1 MLLVAAVIGMLLGM
15 RLRPL
20 SLLRRTRFGTR
31 LLCLLRA
38 RLLARC
44 RLWARFLAWRLL
56 GLLRMIFLTRLCLR
70 LRTRLFA
77 RCLLGLLRVIFLTR
91 LSLRLRLRAGL
102 FSRSLLSHRR
112 MKFRCARLR
121 SLLRM
126 ILCGAR
132 LLLRL
137 RLHTCRRCV
146 RFPSGLFRRASSHR
160 RIFARMRHAV
170 LLLALLH
177 GDGTRLLPVRRFALR
192 CERLTTRLLLRCA
205 VCLRLLGLLCHR
217 RMRLRPRGFVTTL
230 GRGLLSRYRTA

>member
-44 RLWARFLAWRLL
+44 RLWARFLAWCLL
-56 GLLRMIFLTRLCLR
+56 GLLRMIFLTRLRLR

-77 RCLLGLLRVIFLTR
+77 RRLLGLLRVIFLTWQ
-91 LSLRLRLRAGL
+91 SLRLRLRAGL
-102 FSRSLLSHRR
+102 FTRSLLSHRR
-112 MKFRCARLR
+112 MKFRR
-121 SLLRM
+121 
-126 ILCGAR
+126 AR
-132 LLLRL
+132 LLSRL
-137 RLHTCRRCV
+137 RLLACRRCV
-146 RFPSGLFRRASSHR
+146 RFPSGRFRRASSHR

-192 CERLTTRLLLRCA
+192 CERLTARLLLRCA
-205 VCLRLLGLLCHR
+205 VRLRLLGLLCHR